1 MLYGIISDIHGNIEA
16 LTEVLG
22 ELDSLGV
29 EKIFCLGDIVGYGAS
44 PNECLQKI
52 IERDVLCIMGNH
64 DREAVSEEHPS
75 SFNEDA
81 KRAILWTREELT
93 AEHKDFLRS
102 LSPQR
107 TFEEKTILCH
117 GSPRSVDEYIF
128 SADRASTVLSW
139 LRLQSPATR
148 NVFFGHTHLQMYIS
162 TEPNSEVG
170 DLSEPVHLNEAYIHL
185 INPGSVGQPRD
196 GFQAASFL
204 VFDNEAATIEFMNV
218 TYNVKKAAS
227 KIEKAGLPVGLAER
241 LRIGV

>member
-29 EKIFCLGDIVGYGAS
+29 EQIICLGDTVGYGAS
-44 PNECLQKI
+44 PNECVEAM
-52 IERDVLCIMGNH
+52 IEREAICIMGNH
-64 DREAVSEEHPS
+64 DREAISDEHPA

-81 KRAILWTREELT
+81 RRAILWTRETLT
-93 AEHKDFLRS
+93 DSNIKFLS
-102 LSPQR
+102 DLPHQR
-107 TFEEKTILCH
+107 KLNDDTILCH

-139 LRLQSPATR
+139 LRLQSPDTK

-162 TEPNSEVG
+162 TAPKSEVG
-170 DLSEPVHLNEAYIHL
+170 DLSEPVTLNPEYTHL

-204 VFDNEAATIEFMNV
+204 IYDSDNSTIEFMNV

-227 KIEKAGLPVGLAER
+227 KIEAAGLPSGLADR